1 MIKNNI
7 DKVVKSNKG
16 LNKRDIVE
24 KIEDFINSDKC
35 LEGKVMILY
44 GLRRT
49 GKTTAM
55 QQAIE
60 SYDKNKCA
68 FYEIE
73 KSDTFDNIKD
83 TIIKDMDKGIDCF
96 CFDEITK
103 CEDFIDRASILADI
117 FAKEGVKI
125 ILTGTD
131 SLGFNFANSE
141 LYDRT
146 VQLHTTHIP
155 FAEHCRVLNTNDIDD
170 YIKYGGLMQ
179 KSKDGKRVIDYA
191 SACKYLDEAVSRNIV
206 NSLRRNSRSTCLD
219 ALPENELKTII
230 EKIVGKYSGSF
241 DKKTM
246 QNYLEKVTVTQPLKS
261 NDFIKIANTDIIYK
275 LALEEK
281 NITQDFLK
289 EINADNNIKTTITD
303 EIVKTLRDMLIDMDV
318 VSATKNVVYSH
329 TDEFGWREK
338 LPRYEYYI
346 IQTAIK
352 YYHLLKGLDFITT
365 SEYYNNNHIL
375 SESQKG
381 IYKTKLDEM
390 VKGPMTEQI
399 IVFDTAKILSK
410 DDYMVLKPSFEVN
423 GVSKGEYDML
433 IYDKK
438 QYKYWGF
445 EIKHT
450 SNPFYK
456 QEQHL
461 QNTVLR
467 EIIDRQ
473 YGNRENVC
481 VLYRGNPFIAT
492 SGTIYLNIT
501 DFSLAVGKYKNID
514 KVFEKLTKNL
524 PTFDI
529 PKNKDE
535 VVQLHEK
542 LNNVVNK
549 MDELEYC

>member
-1 MIKNNI
+1 
-7 DKVVKSNKG
+7 
-16 LNKRDIVE
+16 
-24 KIEDFINSDKC
+24 
-35 LEGKVMILY
+35 
-44 GLRRT
+44 
-49 GKTTAM
+49 
-55 QQAIE
+55 
-60 SYDKNKCA
+60 
-68 FYEIE
+68 
-73 KSDTFDNIKD
+73 
-83 TIIKDMDKGIDCF
+83 
-96 CFDEITK
+96 
-103 CEDFIDRASILADI
+103 
-117 FAKEGVKI
+117 
-125 ILTGTD
+125 
-131 SLGFNFANSE
+131 
-141 LYDRT
+141 
-146 VQLHTTHIP
+146 
-155 FAEHCRVLNTNDIDD
+155 
-170 YIKYGGLMQ
+170 
-179 KSKDGKRVIDYA
+179 
-191 SACKYLDEAVSRNIV
+191 
-206 NSLRRNSRSTCLD
+206 
-219 ALPENELKTII
+219 
-230 EKIVGKYSGSF
+230 
-241 DKKTM
+241 
-246 QNYLEKVTVTQPLKS
+246 
-261 NDFIKIANTDIIYK
+261 
-275 LALEEK
+275 
-281 NITQDFLK
+281 
-289 EINADNNIKTTITD
+289 
-303 EIVKTLRDMLIDMDV
+303 
-318 VSATKNVVYSH
+318 
-329 TDEFGWREK
+329 
-338 LPRYEYYI
+338 
-346 IQTAIK
+346 
-352 YYHLLKGLDFITT
+352 
-365 SEYYNNNHIL
+365 
-375 SESQKG
+375 
-381 IYKTKLDEM
+381 M

-461 QNTVLR
+461 HNTVLR

-542 LNNVVNK
+542 LNNVVNE